1 MEYHLR
7 MHSTYNCNNRN
18 VNCIPFMNSLG
29 SLHKSESYFEIEPS
43 VMFVGYI
50 KSDLVVFF
58 SDLPEDE

>member
-1 MEYHLR
+1 
-7 MHSTYNCNNRN
+7 
-18 VNCIPFMNSLG
+18 MNSLG